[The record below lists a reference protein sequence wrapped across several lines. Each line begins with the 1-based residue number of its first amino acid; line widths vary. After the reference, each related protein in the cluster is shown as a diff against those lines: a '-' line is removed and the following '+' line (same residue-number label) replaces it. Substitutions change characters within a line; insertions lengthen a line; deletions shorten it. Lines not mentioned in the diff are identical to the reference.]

1 MFCRQL
7 RGHVKQRSGAFTA
20 SNIIAI
26 ATDDKWSPFPVF
38 SVKRA
43 SSCPHSSRSLYV
55 SLTASPWNPWINNS
69 RHRFFTLWLNMIFIP
84 FSILLPTQLC
94 EEAHKTL
101 FISSPESHLRYIY
114 IFFFLP
120 PTTLG
125 SSLEPPKCCL
135 STTWLALFSPKYPST
150 VPLPLSLRLFPLIPP
165 SRHCAVNLRQWQ
177 TLTRKPAISIPLC
190 ISITEQLDMKALL
203 SGPSWLTV
211 RRVPSV
217 NRETEGKKWGN
228 TTSGKK
234 RRRGL
239 QFSYRSNGINGRAGL
254 KLAFDDCKGLAV
266 FLSVIG
272 RFPLLL
278 SLFLSVSLPSLTFF
292 TPLSV

>member
-101 FISSPESHLRYIY
+101 FIFSPESHLRYIY

-125 SSLEPPKCCL
+125 SSFEPPKML
-135 STTWLALFSPKYPST
+135 SQ
-150 VPLPLSLRLFPLIPP
+150 
-165 SRHCAVNLRQWQ
+165 HN
-177 TLTRKPAISIPLC
+177 LTR
-190 ISITEQLDMKALL
+190 
-203 SGPSWLTV
+203 
-211 RRVPSV
+211 SV
-217 NRETEGKKWGN
+217 
-228 TTSGKK
+228 
-234 RRRGL
+234 
-239 QFSYRSNGINGRAGL
+239 FA
-254 KLAFDDCKGLAV
+254 
-266 FLSVIG
+266 
-272 RFPLLL
+272 
-278 SLFLSVSLPSLTFF
+278 
-292 TPLSV
+292 